1 MTKDPGLQPER
12 TALAWRRTGLAMAAN
27 AILLLRSG
35 LQAGPPAVIW
45 LGVAMVVVTVALL
58 LAGEHRR
65 LHLSRTAA
73 AAPADLLILFT
84 SGGAVL
90 ASIAALLALL
100 A

>member
-1 MTKDPGLQPER
+1 MKRDPGLQPER
-12 TALAWRRTGLAMAAN
+12 TALAWRRTGLAMAGN

-35 LQAGPPAVIW
+35 LQAGAPVVTW
-45 LGVAMVVVTVALL
+45 LGVTMVGVALAL
-58 LAGEHRR
+58 LVAGERRR

-84 SGGAVL
+84 SGGVVL
-90 ASIAALLALL
+90 ASVAAVLALL